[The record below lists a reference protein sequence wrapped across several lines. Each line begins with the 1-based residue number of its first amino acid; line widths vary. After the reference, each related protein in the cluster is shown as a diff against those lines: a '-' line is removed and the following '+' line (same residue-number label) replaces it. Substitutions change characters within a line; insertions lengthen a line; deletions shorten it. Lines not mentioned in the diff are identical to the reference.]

1 MPTHHD
7 VAAGARQNRVGTTH
21 AEGDRFDP
29 AHRDGQTAEA
39 WAVGRRRDDLAA
51 VADDD
56 VAAIA
61 RVDPITCRTADDD
74 VVAGETGDGIAAADA
89 EGEALDPVD
98 VARVAVTCYVVH

>member
-1 MPTHHD
+1 MPAHYD
-7 VAAGARQNRVGTTH
+7 VAAGAGQNRVGTTH
-21 AEGDRFDP
+21 AEGHRFDP

-39 WAVGRRRDDLAA
+39 RSISRRRDDLAV

-61 RVDPITCRTADDD
+61 GVDPIARRAADDD
-74 VVAGETGDGIAAADA
+74 VVAGETGDGVAAADA